1 MKYFLFPK
9 IIKKMINR
17 LKLGISNIK
26 YWLKV
31 IWNDRQYD
39 FGFIYVIELRK
50 IQRMI
55 KWWSSEEPITEKEL
69 ILRDLRIC
77 EYLLKVIIG
86 EIDYTTA
93 IESTTPLIGYS
104 YRFNHYINTRN
115 GKRFL
120 KVPEKL
126 DKNHWVY
133 LNDLYI
139 EKCRNLYY
147 LIRNYKIETWWD

>member
-1 MKYFLFPK
+1 
-9 IIKKMINR
+9 MINWN
-17 LKLGISNIK
+17 KIKVGISNILW
-26 YWLKV
+26 WLKV

-39 FGFIYVIELRK
+39 FEFIYVIELRK

-55 KWWSSEEPITEKEL
+55 KWWSSGETITEKEL

-86 EIDYTTA
+86 EIDYTTI
-93 IESTTPLIGYS
+93 IESITSSTEYS
-104 YRFNHYINTRN
+104 YKFNHYINTRN
-115 GKRFL
+115 SKRFL
-120 KVPEKL
+120 KITEEL

-147 LIRNYKIETWWD
+147 LIRKYRIETWWD

>member
-1 MKYFLFPK
+1 
-9 IIKKMINR
+9 MINWN
-17 LKLGISNIK
+17 KIKVGISNILW
-26 YWLKV
+26 WLKV

-39 FGFIYVIELRK
+39 FEFIYVIELRK

-55 KWWSSEEPITEKEL
+55 KWWSSEETTTEKEL

-86 EIDYTTA
+86 EIDYTTI
-93 IESTTPLIGYS
+93 IESITSSTEYS
-104 YRFNHYINTRN
+104 YKFNHYINTRN
-115 GKRFL
+115 SKRFL
-120 KVPEKL
+120 KITEEL

-147 LIRNYKIETWWD
+147 LIRKYRIETWWD

>member
-1 MKYFLFPK
+1 
-9 IIKKMINR
+9 MINR

-31 IWNDRQYD
+31 IWKDRQD
-39 FGFIYVIELRK
+39 SEDSIYKLELKK
-50 IQRMI
+50 IQRMLS
-55 KWWSSEEPITEKEL
+55 WWNSGESITEKEL
-69 ILRDLRIC
+69 VLRDLKIC

-86 EIDYTTA
+86 EIDYTTI
-93 IESTTPLIGYS
+93 IESITSSTEYS
-104 YRFNHYINTRN
+104 YRFNHYINTKN
-115 GKRFL
+115 SKRFL
-120 KVPEKL
+120 KITEEL

-147 LIRNYKIETWWD
+147 LIRKYRTETWWD

>member
-1 MKYFLFPK
+1 
-9 IIKKMINR
+9 MINWN
-17 LKLGISNIK
+17 KIKVGISNIL
-26 YWLKV
+26 WWFKV

-39 FGFIYVIELRK
+39 FEFMYVIELRK

-55 KWWSSEEPITEKEL
+55 KWWSSGEPITEKEL

-77 EYLLKVIIG
+77 EYLLKVIVG
-86 EIDYTTA
+86 EVDYTTI
-93 IESTTPLIGYS
+93 IESITPSTEYS

-115 GKRFL
+115 SKRFL
-120 KVPEKL
+120 KITEEL

-139 EKCRNLYY
+139 KKCRNLYY
-147 LIRNYKIETWWD
+147 LIRKYRIETWWD

>member
-1 MKYFLFPK
+1 
-9 IIKKMINR
+9 MINWN
-17 LKLGISNIK
+17 KIKVGISNIL
-26 YWLKV
+26 WWFKV

-39 FGFIYVIELRK
+39 FEFIYVIELRK

-55 KWWSSEEPITEKEL
+55 KWWSSEETTTEKEL

-86 EIDYTTA
+86 EIDYTTI
-93 IESTTPLIGYS
+93 IESITPSTGYS
-104 YRFNHYINTRN
+104 YKFNHYINTRN
-115 GKRFL
+115 SKRFL
-120 KVPEKL
+120 KITEEL

-147 LIRNYKIETWWD
+147 LIRKYRIETWWD

>member
-1 MKYFLFPK
+1 
-9 IIKKMINR
+9 MINWN
-17 LKLGISNIK
+17 KIKVGISNILW
-26 YWLKV
+26 WLKV

-39 FGFIYVIELRK
+39 FEFMYVIELRK

-55 KWWSSEEPITEKEL
+55 KWWSSEETTTEKEL

-86 EIDYTTA
+86 EIDYTTI
-93 IESTTPLIGYS
+93 IESITSSTEYS
-104 YRFNHYINTRN
+104 YKFNHYINTRN
-115 GKRFL
+115 SKRFL
-120 KVPEKL
+120 KITKEL
-126 DKNHWVY
+126 DKNNWVY

-147 LIRNYKIETWWD
+147 LIRKYRIETWWD

>member
-1 MKYFLFPK
+1 
-9 IIKKMINR
+9 MINWN
-17 LKLGISNIK
+17 KIKVGISNIL
-26 YWLKV
+26 WWFKV

-39 FGFIYVIELRK
+39 FEFIYVIELRK

-55 KWWSSEEPITEKEL
+55 KWWSSEETITEKEL

-86 EIDYTTA
+86 EIDYTTI
-93 IESTTPLIGYS
+93 IESITPSTEYS

-115 GKRFL
+115 SKRFL

-147 LIRNYKIETWWD
+147 LIRKYRIETWWD

>member
-1 MKYFLFPK
+1 
-9 IIKKMINR
+9 MINWN
-17 LKLGISNIK
+17 KIKVGISNIL
-26 YWLKV
+26 WWFKV

-39 FGFIYVIELRK
+39 FEFIYVIELRK

-55 KWWSSEEPITEKEL
+55 KWWSSEDPITEKEL

-86 EIDYTTA
+86 EIDYTTI
-93 IESTTPLIGYS
+93 IESITSSTEYS
-104 YRFNHYINTRN
+104 YKFNHYINTRN
-115 GKRFL
+115 SKRFL
-120 KVPEKL
+120 KITEEL

-147 LIRNYKIETWWD
+147 LIRKYRIETWWD

>member
-1 MKYFLFPK
+1 
-9 IIKKMINR
+9 MINWN
-17 LKLGISNIK
+17 KIKVGISNIL
-26 YWLKV
+26 WWFKV

-39 FGFIYVIELRK
+39 FEFIYVIELRK

-86 EIDYTTA
+86 EIDYTTI
-93 IESTTPLIGYS
+93 IESITPSTKYS
-104 YRFNHYINTRN
+104 YRFNYYINNHYINTRN

-120 KVPEKL
+120 KVPEKV
-126 DKNHWVY
+126 DKNH
-133 LNDLYI
+133 
-139 EKCRNLYY
+139 
-147 LIRNYKIETWWD
+147 

>member
-1 MKYFLFPK
+1 
-9 IIKKMINR
+9 MINWN
-17 LKLGISNIK
+17 KIKVGISNIL
-26 YWLKV
+26 WWFKV

-39 FGFIYVIELRK
+39 FEFIYAIELRK

-55 KWWSSEEPITEKEL
+55 KWWSSVEPITKKEL

-86 EIDYTTA
+86 EIDYTTI
-93 IESTTPLIGYS
+93 IESITQSTEYS
-104 YRFNHYINTRN
+104 YKFNHYINTRN
-115 GKRFL
+115 SKRFL
-120 KVPEKL
+120 KIPEEV
-126 DKNHWVY
+126 DKNYWVY

-147 LIRNYKIETWWD
+147 LIRKYRIETWWD

>member
-1 MKYFLFPK
+1 
-9 IIKKMINR
+9 MINR

-31 IWNDRQYD
+31 IWKDRQD
-39 FGFIYVIELRK
+39 SEDSIYKLELKK
-50 IQRMI
+50 IQRMLS
-55 KWWSSEEPITEKEL
+55 WWNSGESITEKEL
-69 ILRDLRIC
+69 VLRDLRIC

-86 EIDYTTA
+86 EIDYTTI
-93 IESTTPLIGYS
+93 IESITPSTRYS
-104 YRFNHYINTRN
+104 YKFNHYINTRN
-115 GKRFL
+115 SKRFL
-120 KVPEKL
+120 KITEEL

-147 LIRNYKIETWWD
+147 LIRKYRIETWWD

>member
-1 MKYFLFPK
+1 
-9 IIKKMINR
+9 MINWN
-17 LKLGISNIK
+17 KIKVGISNIL
-26 YWLKV
+26 WWFKV

-39 FGFIYVIELRK
+39 FEFIYVIELRK

-86 EIDYTTA
+86 EIDYTTI
-93 IESTTPLIGYS
+93 IESITSSTGYS
-104 YRFNHYINTRN
+104 YRFNHYINIRN
-115 GKRFL
+115 GERFL
-120 KVPEKL
+120 KVPEEI
-126 DKNHWVY
+126 DENYWVY

-147 LIRNYKIETWWD
+147 LIRKYRIETWWD

>member
-1 MKYFLFPK
+1 
-9 IIKKMINR
+9 MINK
-17 LKLGISNIK
+17 LKLGISNTK

-31 IWNDRQYD
+31 IWEDRQD
-39 FGFIYVIELRK
+39 SEDFIYKLELKK
-50 IQRMI
+50 IQRMLS
-55 KWWSSEEPITEKEL
+55 WWNSGESITEKEL
-69 ILRDLRIC
+69 VLRDLKIC

-86 EIDYTTA
+86 EIDYTTI
-93 IESTTPLIGYS
+93 IESITPSTEYS

-115 GKRFL
+115 SKRFL

-147 LIRNYKIETWWD
+147 LIRKYRIETWWD

>member
-1 MKYFLFPK
+1 
-9 IIKKMINR
+9 MINWN
-17 LKLGISNIK
+17 KIKVGISNIL
-26 YWLKV
+26 WWFKV

-39 FGFIYVIELRK
+39 FEFIYVIELRK

-55 KWWSSEEPITEKEL
+55 KWWSSEETTTEKEL

-86 EIDYTTA
+86 KIDYTTI
-93 IESTTPLIGYS
+93 IESITSSTGYS

-115 GKRFL
+115 SKRFL

-147 LIRNYKIETWWD
+147 LIRNYRIETWWD

>member
-1 MKYFLFPK
+1 
-9 IIKKMINR
+9 MINWN
-17 LKLGISNIK
+17 KIKVGISNILW
-26 YWLKV
+26 WLKV

-39 FGFIYVIELRK
+39 FEFMYVIELRK

-55 KWWSSEEPITEKEL
+55 KWWSSEETTTEKEL

-86 EIDYTTA
+86 EIDYTTI
-93 IESTTPLIGYS
+93 IESITPSTEYS
-104 YRFNHYINTRN
+104 YKFNHYINTRN
-115 GKRFL
+115 SKKFL
-120 KVPEKL
+120 KITEEL

-147 LIRNYKIETWWD
+147 LIRKYRIETWWD

>member
-1 MKYFLFPK
+1 
-9 IIKKMINR
+9 MINWN
-17 LKLGISNIK
+17 KIKVGISNIL
-26 YWLKV
+26 WWFKV

-39 FGFIYVIELRK
+39 FEFIYVIELRK

-55 KWWSSEEPITEKEL
+55 KWWSSGETITEKEL
-69 ILRDLRIC
+69 ILRDLKIC

-86 EIDYTTA
+86 EIDYTTI
-93 IESTTPLIGYS
+93 IESITSSTEYS
-104 YRFNHYINTRN
+104 YKFNHYINTRN
-115 GKRFL
+115 SKRFL
-120 KVPEKL
+120 KITEEL

-147 LIRNYKIETWWD
+147 LIRKYRIETWWD

>member
-1 MKYFLFPK
+1 
-9 IIKKMINR
+9 MINWN
-17 LKLGISNIK
+17 KIKVGISNIL
-26 YWLKV
+26 WWFKV

-39 FGFIYVIELRK
+39 FEFIYVIELRK
-50 IQRMI
+50 IQRII
-55 KWWSSEEPITEKEL
+55 KWWSGGEPITEKEL

-86 EIDYTTA
+86 EIDYTTI
-93 IESTTPLIGYS
+93 IESITPSTEYS

-147 LIRNYKIETWWD
+147 LIRKYRIETWWD

>member
-1 MKYFLFPK
+1 
-9 IIKKMINR
+9 MINWN
-17 LKLGISNIK
+17 KIKVGISNIL
-26 YWLKV
+26 WWFKV

-39 FGFIYVIELRK
+39 FEFMYVIELRK

-55 KWWSSEEPITEKEL
+55 KWWSSGEPITEKEL

-86 EIDYTTA
+86 EIDYTTI
-93 IESTTPLIGYS
+93 IESITPSTGYS
-104 YRFNHYINTRN
+104 YKFNHYINTRN
-115 GKRFL
+115 SKRFL
-120 KVPEKL
+120 KITEEL
-126 DKNHWVY
+126 DKNHWIY

-147 LIRNYKIETWWD
+147 LIRKYRIETWWD

>member
-1 MKYFLFPK
+1 
-9 IIKKMINR
+9 MINWN
-17 LKLGISNIK
+17 KIKVGISNIL
-26 YWLKV
+26 WWFKV

-39 FGFIYVIELRK
+39 FEFIYVIELRK

-55 KWWSSEEPITEKEL
+55 KWWSSEETTTEKEL

-86 EIDYTTA
+86 EIDYTTI
-93 IESTTPLIGYS
+93 IESITSSTRYS
-104 YRFNHYINTRN
+104 YRLNYYINNHYINTRN
-115 GKRFL
+115 SKRFL

-147 LIRNYKIETWWD
+147 LIRKYRIETWWD

>member
-1 MKYFLFPK
+1 
-9 IIKKMINR
+9 MINWN
-17 LKLGISNIK
+17 KIKVGISNIL
-26 YWLKV
+26 WWFKV

-39 FGFIYVIELRK
+39 FEFIYVIELRK

-86 EIDYTTA
+86 EIDYTTI
-93 IESTTPLIGYS
+93 IESTTPSTGYS
-104 YRFNHYINTRN
+104 YKFNHYINTRN
-115 GKRFL
+115 SKRFL
-120 KVPEKL
+120 KIPEEI
-126 DKNHWVY
+126 DENYWIY

-147 LIRNYKIETWWD
+147 LIRKYRIETWWD

>member
-1 MKYFLFPK
+1 M
-9 IIKKMINR
+9 
-17 LKLGISNIK
+17 
-26 YWLKV
+26 
-31 IWNDRQYD
+31 
-39 FGFIYVIELRK
+39 YVIELRK

-55 KWWSSEEPITEKEL
+55 KWWSSEETTTEKEL

-86 EIDYTTA
+86 EIDYTPT
-93 IESTTPLIGYS
+93 IESITQLTGYS

-115 GKRFL
+115 GERFL
-120 KVPEKL
+120 KVPKIL

-147 LIRNYKIETWWD
+147 LIRKYRIETWWD

>member
-1 MKYFLFPK
+1 
-9 IIKKMINR
+9 MINR

-31 IWNDRQYD
+31 IWKDRQD
-39 FGFIYVIELRK
+39 SEDSIYKLELKK
-50 IQRMI
+50 IQRMLS
-55 KWWSSEEPITEKEL
+55 WWNSGESITEKEL
-69 ILRDLRIC
+69 VLRDLRIC

-86 EIDYTTA
+86 EIDYTTI
-93 IESTTPLIGYS
+93 IESITPSTEYS
-104 YRFNHYINTRN
+104 YKFNHYINTRN
-115 GKRFL
+115 SKRFL
-120 KVPEKL
+120 KITEEL

-147 LIRNYKIETWWD
+147 LIRKYRTETWWD

>member
-1 MKYFLFPK
+1 MW
-9 IIKKMINR
+9 
-17 LKLGISNIK
+17 
-26 YWLKV
+26 WLKV

-39 FGFIYVIELRK
+39 FEFIYVIELRK

-55 KWWSSEEPITEKEL
+55 KWWSSGETITEKEL

-86 EIDYTTA
+86 EIDYTTI
-93 IESTTPLIGYS
+93 IESITPSTGYS
-104 YRFNHYINTRN
+104 YKFNHYINTRN
-115 GKRFL
+115 SKRFL
-120 KVPEKL
+120 KITEEL

-147 LIRNYKIETWWD
+147 LIRKYRIETWWD